1 MYKVMLVDDDPIVMV
16 QMKKIIDWEELNCEI
31 ISEAANGKE
40 ALNKIKSFSPDIVF
54 TDISMPGLNGIDL
67 INYICRNHPDIKV
80 VALSAYDN
88 FDYVRNSL
96 TFGAVDYLLKYRLT
110 RESMQRVVRK
120 IVNELAVGGKRVKE
134 KSLEERRRECVEK
147 VLYFSETKEVGAS
160 ELEEYFVELGIGW
173 LTKDFIMVFGSIDAY
188 YIKGDKAASVDDTT
202 AELIINETI
211 KYFRQYYIE
220 RIDKGLF
227 LIIFSLDKR
236 SFKEIEEGAEHLQ
249 ITMERFCGLQMSF
262 LLGESMSNWK
272 EIEEKREQMYR
283 YLMELYNQGQQ
294 KFILHQKE
302 DTGSLSLQTETY
314 IRKHY
319 KEKLSL
325 PRLAGELAVSPS
337 YLSRIFK
344 KETGMTVVGFI
355 NQVRMENAREKI
367 EEQKLSLQEI
377 AYEVGI
383 QNYNYFYLLFK
394 ETYGVSPS
402 EYTACRCPQEEDSM

>member
-40 ALNKIKSFSPDIVF
+40 AIDKIKSFSPDIIF
-54 TDISMPGLNGIDL
+54 TDISMPGFNGIDL
-67 INYICRNHPDIKV
+67 INYICRNHPEIKV

-110 RESMQRVVRK
+110 REDMECAVRK
-120 IVNELAVGGKRVKE
+120 IIDALTAGGKRRGE
-134 KSLEERRRECVEK
+134 KSLEERRRESMDK
-147 VLYFSETKEVGAS
+147 VLYFSETEGSDFAGIEKSLG
-160 ELEEYFVELGIGW
+160 ELGMGW
-173 LTKDFIMVFGSIDAY
+173 LTKEFVMVFGSMDVY
-188 YIKGDKAASVDDTT
+188 YINGEKRAAVDDTT

-211 KYFRQYYIE
+211 KYFRQYYIV

-236 SFKEIEEGAEHLQ
+236 NFMEIEDGAEQLQ
-249 ITMERFCGLQMSF
+249 STMERFCGIQMSF
-262 LLGESMSNWK
+262 LLGEPMNDWRK
-272 EIEEKREQMYR
+272 MEEKRNHMYR
-283 YLMELYNQGQQ
+283 YLMELYSQERQN
-294 KFILHQKE
+294 FILHQKE
-302 DTGSLSLQTETY
+302 ESGTLSLQIETY
-314 IRKHY
+314 IREHY
-319 KEKLSL
+319 REKLSL
-325 PRLAGELAVSPS
+325 ARLAGELAVSPS
-337 YLSRIFK
+337 YLSRSFK
-344 KETGMTVVGFI
+344 KETGTTVVGFI
-355 NQVRMENAREKI
+355 NQVRMEKAREKI
-367 EEQKLSLQEI
+367 EEQKLSFQEI

-402 EYTACRCPQEEDSM
+402 EYGAQK

>member
-147 VLYFSETKEVGAS
+147 VLYFSETRS
-160 ELEEYFVELGIGW
+160 
-173 LTKDFIMVFGSIDAY
+173 DF
-188 YIKGDKAASVDDTT
+188 
-202 AELIINETI
+202 
-211 KYFRQYYIE
+211 
-220 RIDKGLF
+220 RI
-227 LIIFSLDKR
+227 S
-236 SFKEIEEGAEHLQ
+236 
-249 ITMERFCGLQMSF
+249 
-262 LLGESMSNWK
+262 
-272 EIEEKREQMYR
+272 
-283 YLMELYNQGQQ
+283 
-294 KFILHQKE
+294 
-302 DTGSLSLQTETY
+302 
-314 IRKHY
+314 
-319 KEKLSL
+319 
-325 PRLAGELAVSPS
+325 
-337 YLSRIFK
+337 
-344 KETGMTVVGFI
+344 
-355 NQVRMENAREKI
+355 
-367 EEQKLSLQEI
+367 
-377 AYEVGI
+377 
-383 QNYNYFYLLFK
+383 
-394 ETYGVSPS
+394 
-402 EYTACRCPQEEDSM
+402 

>member
-147 VLYFSETKEVGAS
+147 VLYFSETKEIGAS

-236 SFKEIEEGAEHLQ
+236 SFKEIEEGAEQLQ

-319 KEKLSL
+319 KE
-325 PRLAGELAVSPS
+325 
-337 YLSRIFK
+337 
-344 KETGMTVVGFI
+344 
-355 NQVRMENAREKI
+355 
-367 EEQKLSLQEI
+367 
-377 AYEVGI
+377 
-383 QNYNYFYLLFK
+383 
-394 ETYGVSPS
+394 
-402 EYTACRCPQEEDSM
+402 

>member
-1 MYKVMLVDDDPIVMV
+1 
-16 QMKKIIDWEELNCEI
+16 
-31 ISEAANGKE
+31 
-40 ALNKIKSFSPDIVF
+40 
-54 TDISMPGLNGIDL
+54 
-67 INYICRNHPDIKV
+67 
-80 VALSAYDN
+80 
-88 FDYVRNSL
+88 
-96 TFGAVDYLLKYRLT
+96 
-110 RESMQRVVRK
+110 
-120 IVNELAVGGKRVKE
+120 
-134 KSLEERRRECVEK
+134 
-147 VLYFSETKEVGAS
+147 
-160 ELEEYFVELGIGW
+160 
-173 LTKDFIMVFGSIDAY
+173 MVFGSIDAY

-236 SFKEIEEGAEHLQ
+236 SFKEIEEGAEQLQ

-344 KETGMTVVGFI
+344 RRQG
-355 NQVRMENAREKI
+355 
-367 EEQKLSLQEI
+367 
-377 AYEVGI
+377 
-383 QNYNYFYLLFK
+383 
-394 ETYGVSPS
+394 
-402 EYTACRCPQEEDSM
+402 